1 MQVYCSVYYICAVG
15 GVGQLSSYTLLP
27 LQRPIKYQFI
37 FQKDL
42 YFDRDV
48 WLRRL
53 PPGPAGPVAGPQG
66 HRASLCHRAGAGFKG
81 EMLGT
86 VDDCF
91 LPQVFLLAVRY
102 LSLLS
107 VVGNLSLALLTATM
121 AFRIYKSVLAA
132 VNKSGEGNPFRVM
145 PGKGENGFT
154 LIF

>member
-1 MQVYCSVYYICAVG
+1 
-15 GVGQLSSYTLLP
+15 
-27 LQRPIKYQFI
+27 
-37 FQKDL
+37 
-42 YFDRDV
+42 
-48 WLRRL
+48 
-53 PPGPAGPVAGPQG
+53 
-66 HRASLCHRAGAGFKG
+66 
-81 EMLGT
+81 MLGT

-145 PGKGENGFT
+145 PGKEENQ
-154 LIF
+154 